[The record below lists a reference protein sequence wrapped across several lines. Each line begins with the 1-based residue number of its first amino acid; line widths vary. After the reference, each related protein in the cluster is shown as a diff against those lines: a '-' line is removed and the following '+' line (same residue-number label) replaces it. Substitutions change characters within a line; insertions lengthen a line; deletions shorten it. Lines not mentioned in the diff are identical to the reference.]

1 MQDGASETTRNRDKR
16 FELRR
21 FPMSQQHTKAS
32 AVPKTSA
39 PVECQP
45 ALFLKRMEKWKSMW
59 HCYKPLM
66 LVRPNISRDLHVKV
80 LTEPRLAQL
89 VENTSHPNRR

>member
-1 MQDGASETTRNRDKR
+1 
-16 FELRR
+16 
-21 FPMSQQHTKAS
+21 
-32 AVPKTSA
+32 
-39 PVECQP
+39 
-45 ALFLKRMEKWKSMW
+45 MW

-89 VENTSHPNRR
+89 GREYFASEP